1 MSPEALMRSR
11 YTAYALGQ
19 SGHIIVTTHPDSPH
33 FIADKMAWK
42 RDIEVFCDN
51 TTFEGLEVV
60 SSRVEGDRGWVEFVA
75 SLFQSGQQVPM
86 REHSEF
92 QCVDKRWLYLC
103 ALDSK

>member
-11 YTAYALGQ
+11 YTAYALGH
-19 SGHIIVTTHPDSPH
+19 SDHIIVTTHPDSPH
-33 FIADKMAWK
+33 VMADRVAWA
-42 RDIEVFCDN
+42 RDIELFCAN
-51 TTFEGLEVV
+51 TTFQGLEVV

-75 SLFQSGQQVPM
+75 SLVQSGQRVPM

-103 ALDSK
+103 ALGSK